1 MRPTWYLFSPRVDVA
16 VFLGSALLSLLALA
30 VGHHLGYLQQHSPEW
45 TWVVA
50 VLMVDVAHVWSTA
63 FRVYFD
69 PEEVRR
75 RPTLYFGTP
84 LLAWILGVALY
95 SQGSLVFWRVLA
107 YLAVWHFVRQ
117 QYGWVAL
124 YRSKNGE
131 PKAGWHR
138 WLDVATIY
146 LCTLYPLAYWHAHL
160 PRNFWWFLDQ
170 DFAGLPVQVAD
181 GLAPLYWG
189 CLLLYLARSLATWL
203 GLWGRP
209 SPGKD
214 MVVLTTWFCWYVG
227 IVALN
232 SDYAFTVTNVLIHG
246 IPYMALVYYYRAG
259 ARPEEKPARPWW
271 LFLSTLWLLAYCEEL
286 LWDRAIWHERSW
298 LFGWPWAVEGWHVL
312 LVPLLA
318 TPQITHYVLD
328 GFIWKR
334 RDNPE
339 LFDGEAWPP
348 RRPLPVAETPSP

>member
-1 MRPTWYLFSPRVDVA
+1 MNRRNWYLFSPRVDVA
-16 VFLGSALLSLLALA
+16 VFLGSALLSLVALW
-30 VGHHLGYLQQHSPEW
+30 VGHRLGYLHQDSPQW

-50 VLMVDVAHVWSTA
+50 VLMVDVAHVWSTG

-69 PEEVRR
+69 AAEVKR
-75 RPTLYFGTP
+75 RPGLYFGTP
-84 LLAWILGVALY
+84 LLAWILGVGLYTFGALT
-95 SQGSLVFWRVLA
+95 FWRVLA

-124 YRSKNGE
+124 YRSKNGD
-131 PKAGWHR
+131 PPGWQR
-138 WLDVATIY
+138 ALDVATIY

-160 PRNFWWFLDQ
+160 PRNFWWFLEQ
-170 DFAGLPVQVAD
+170 DFATLPVQVVQI
-181 GLAPLYWG
+181 LAPFYWICLTLYV
-189 CLLLYLARSLATWL
+189 LRSLASWVGL
-203 GLWGRP
+203 GKV

-214 MVVLTTWFCWYVG
+214 MVVFTTWFCWYVG

-259 ARPEEKPARPWW
+259 ATREERPSRPWW
-271 LFLSTLWLLAYCEEL
+271 FFLSTLWLLAYCEEL
-286 LWDRAIWHERSW
+286 LWDRAVWHERAW
-298 LFGWPWAVEGWHVL
+298 LFGFSWPLENWHAL
-312 LVPLLA
+312 IVPLLA

-339 LFDGEAWPP
+339 LFEA
-348 RRPLPVAETPSP
+348 T